1 MELVDLYVS
10 EVGRRLPNK
19 THEDIE
25 KEIRSMIMDTLEEQS
40 AAESR
45 PVDDAM
51 VESVLERL
59 GSPDKM
65 AASYLPP
72 RYLIGPD
79 LYPHFMTTLK
89 IVLTVVLILG
99 AVGLGL
105 SLGWKAQLP
114 ADVAQ
119 ELGDTALG
127 LLSSFWGVLGIVVF
141 IFALIQRFSPDF
153 KAGQKTWKPADLLA
167 ARDDERIKVGELAAE
182 AVFSLILILLVNTY
196 PGVLRSFVN
205 MDGLVIIPEFTAF
218 LKGFLPWISVLW
230 ALQASFNFLLIS
242 RGRWETGSRLISI
255 GLSLAGI
262 LLAVLLLLGPALFQ
276 IDAATLARIEEMGVS
291 FGTLGDLTDVINF
304 AFRIALGVMVT
315 VELIETG
322 RQVYRLL
329 KVRIPELA

>member
-1 MELVDLYVS
+1 MELVDLYVK

-25 KEIRSMIMDTLEEQS
+25 KEIRSMILDTLEEQS
-40 AAESR
+40 AAEGR

-59 GSPDKM
+59 GPPDKM

-72 RYLIGPD
+72 RYLIGPE

-89 IVLTVVLILG
+89 IALTVVLILG

-119 ELGDTALG
+119 AMGDTAVG
-127 LLSSFWGVLGIVVF
+127 LLSSFWTVLGTIVF

-153 KAGQKTWKPADLLA
+153 NAGQKTWRPTDLLA
-167 ARDDERIKVGELAAE
+167 AQDDERIKVGELVAE
-182 AVFSLILILLVNTY
+182 AVFSLILIILVNTY
-196 PGVLRSFVN
+196 PGVLRSFAN
-205 MDGLVIIPEFTAF
+205 IDGVVIIPEFTAF
-218 LKGFLPWISVLW
+218 LKGFLPWLSVLW
-230 ALQASFNFLLIS
+230 ALQASFNFLLIG
-242 RGRWETGSRLISI
+242 RGRWETGSRLMAI
-255 GLSLAGI
+255 GLSLASI
-262 LLAVLLLLGPALFQ
+262 LLAVLLLFGPALFQ
-276 IDAATLARIEEMGVS
+276 VDAATLTRLAEMGVS
-291 FGTLGDLTDVINF
+291 FGTLGDLTDVINL

-329 KVRIPELA
+329 KVRIPVLA